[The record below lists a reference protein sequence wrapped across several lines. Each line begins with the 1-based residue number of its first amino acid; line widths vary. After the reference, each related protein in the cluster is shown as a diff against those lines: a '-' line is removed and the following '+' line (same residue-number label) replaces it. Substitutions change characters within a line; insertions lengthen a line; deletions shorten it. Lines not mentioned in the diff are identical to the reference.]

1 MCVHYIGQKISV
13 GSPVPKTKGGQN
25 QEVNLCLK
33 CRELKT
39 FRVHCLG
46 YIINQGREAP
56 HFLTGLSSVFEKKVG
71 DFLRQRSESPM
82 K

>member
-1 MCVHYIGQKISV
+1 MPPNESITYITHNFKI
-13 GSPVPKTKGGQN
+13 
-25 QEVNLCLK
+25 NLFK
-33 CRELKT
+33 SFTIKT

-56 HFLTGLSSVFEKKVG
+56 HFLTGLSSVFDKKVG